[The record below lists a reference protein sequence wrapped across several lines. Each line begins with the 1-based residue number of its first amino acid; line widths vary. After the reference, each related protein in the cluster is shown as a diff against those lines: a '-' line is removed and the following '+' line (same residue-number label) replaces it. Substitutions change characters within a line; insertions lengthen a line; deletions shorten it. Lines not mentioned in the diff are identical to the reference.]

1 MNQPVDL
8 RAVLKTF
15 DDLWSPRIAAQVNDY
30 DVRVTKVAG
39 SYIWH
44 LHETTDE
51 FFLVLDGELGI
62 GLRDPDERIVTLPA
76 GSVFV
81 VPRGVEHRPFSDD
94 GASIVVI
101 EPAGIPTTGDR
112 HDPIP
117 AHIKTHTGLP
127 LRALPRAGG
136 RTGTSYRS
144 S

>member
-1 MNQPVDL
+1 MNEPVDL
-8 RAVLKTF
+8 HAVLKTF
-15 DDLWSPRIAAQVNDY
+15 DDLWSPRIAARLNDY

-51 FFLVLDGELGI
+51 LFLVLDGELGI
-62 GLRDPDERIVTLPA
+62 AIRDPDERSVTLSP

-81 VPRGVEHRPFSDD
+81 VPRGVEHRPFSDG

-112 HDPIP
+112 HEPIP
-117 AHIKTHTGLP
+117 AHIQTHTGIP
-127 LRALPRAGG
+127 LTPEP
-136 RTGTSYRS
+136 
-144 S
+144 

>member
-1 MNQPVDL
+1 MSNEPIDL
-8 RAVLKTF
+8 QAVLKTF
-15 DDLWSPRIAAQVNDY
+15 DDLWSPRIAARINDY

-44 LHETTDE
+44 VHDTTDE

-62 GLRDPDERIVTLPA
+62 AVRDPDERVVSLSP
-76 GSVFV
+76 GQVFV
-81 VPRGVEHRPFSDD
+81 VPRGVYHRPFSDT

-117 AHIKTHTGLP
+117 GHITTHTGLEV
-127 LRALPRAGG
+127 
-136 RTGTSYRS
+136 
-144 S
+144 

>member
-1 MNQPVDL
+1 MTNEPIDL
-8 RAVLKTF
+8 HAVLKQF
-15 DDLWSPRIAAQVNDY
+15 DDLWSPRIAARINDY

-44 LHETTDE
+44 VHDTTDE

-62 GLRDPDERIVTLPA
+62 AVRDPDERVVSLSP

-81 VPRGVEHRPFSDD
+81 VPRGTEHRPFSDG

-112 HDPIP
+112 HDPLP
-117 AHIKTHTGLP
+117 NHIKTHTGVP
-127 LRALPRAGG
+127 L
-136 RTGTSYRS
+136 
-144 S
+144 

>member
-1 MNQPVDL
+1 MNEPVDL
-8 RAVLKTF
+8 HAVLKTF
-15 DDLWSPRIAAQVNDY
+15 DDLWSPRIAARLNDY

-51 FFLVLDGELGI
+51 LFLVLDGELGI
-62 GLRDPDERIVTLPA
+62 DLRDPDERSVTLCP

-81 VPRGVEHRPFSDD
+81 VPRGVEHRPFSDG

-112 HDPIP
+112 HEPIP
-117 AHIKTHTGLP
+117 DHLKTHTGI
-127 LRALPRAGG
+127 ALTEQP
-136 RTGTSYRS
+136 
-144 S
+144 

>member
-1 MNQPVDL
+1 MNEPVDL
-8 RAVLKTF
+8 HAVLKTF
-15 DDLWSPRIAAQVNDY
+15 DDLWSPRIAARLNDY

-51 FFLVLDGELGI
+51 LFLVLDGELGI
-62 GLRDPDERIVTLPA
+62 ALRDPDERTVTLSP

-81 VPRGVEHRPFSDD
+81 VPRGVEHRPFSDG

-112 HDPIP
+112 HEPIP
-117 AHIKTHTGLP
+117 DHIRTHTGIP
-127 LRALPRAGG
+127 LTKNP
-136 RTGTSYRS
+136 
-144 S
+144 

>member
-1 MNQPVDL
+1 MNEPVDL
-8 RAVLKTF
+8 HAVLKTF
-15 DDLWSPRIAAQVNDY
+15 DELWSPRIAARLNDY

-51 FFLVLDGELGI
+51 LFLVLDGELGI
-62 GLRDPDERIVTLPA
+62 AIRDPDERSVTLSP

-81 VPRGVEHRPFSDD
+81 VPRGIEHRPFSDG

-112 HDPIP
+112 HEPIP
-117 AHIKTHTGLP
+117 EHIQTHTGIP
-127 LRALPRAGG
+127 LTEEP
-136 RTGTSYRS
+136 
-144 S
+144 

>member
-1 MNQPVDL
+1 MNEPVDL
-8 RAVLKTF
+8 HAVLKTF
-15 DDLWSPRIAAQVNDY
+15 DELWSPRIAARLNDY

-51 FFLVLDGELGI
+51 LFLVLDGELGI
-62 GLRDPDERIVTLPA
+62 AIRDPDERSVTLSP

-81 VPRGVEHRPFSDD
+81 VPRGVEHRPYSDG

-112 HDPIP
+112 HEPIP
-117 AHIKTHTGLP
+117 EHIQTHTGIP
-127 LRALPRAGG
+127 LTEEP
-136 RTGTSYRS
+136 
-144 S
+144 